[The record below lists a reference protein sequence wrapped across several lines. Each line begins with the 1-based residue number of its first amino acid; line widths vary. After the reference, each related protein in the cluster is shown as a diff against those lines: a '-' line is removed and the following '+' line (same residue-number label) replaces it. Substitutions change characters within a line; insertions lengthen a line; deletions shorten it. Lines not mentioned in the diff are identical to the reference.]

1 LRLKSSDF
9 LREIGSTWAD
19 FCRFLVDFEPKA
31 GFWPVIARGETANM
45 FWESRKFL

>member
-1 LRLKSSDF
+1 M
-9 LREIGSTWAD
+9 WAD

-31 GFWPVIARGETANM
+31 GFLPVIARGETANM

>member
-1 LRLKSSDF
+1 M
-9 LREIGSTWAD
+9 WAD

-31 GFWPVIARGETANM
+31 GFWPVIAGAGETANM